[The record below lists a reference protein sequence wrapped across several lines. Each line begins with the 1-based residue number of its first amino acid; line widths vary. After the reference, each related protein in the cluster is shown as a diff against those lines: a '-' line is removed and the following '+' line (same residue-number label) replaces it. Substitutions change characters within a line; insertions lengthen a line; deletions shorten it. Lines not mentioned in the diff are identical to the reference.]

1 MGNEILQVK
10 KLNYTER
17 EVYELLLGKF
27 KDIFAD
33 LVILT
38 GNKPA
43 EILFELESV
52 LSHIA
57 VSKLYPEEEQ
67 ENINRAMQHLQRA
80 SLDAA
85 KMLWVTYVRRI
96 EASLPE
102 RTELRKYVLNCADA
116 DYVKL
121 FTKAEELGYP

>member
-38 GNKPA
+38 GKKPA

-67 ENINRAMQHLQRA
+67 KNINRAMQHLQRA

-85 KMLWVTYVRRI
+85 KMLWVTYQ
-96 EASLPE
+96 S
-102 RTELRKYVLNCADA
+102 
-116 DYVKL
+116 
-121 FTKAEELGYP
+121 F